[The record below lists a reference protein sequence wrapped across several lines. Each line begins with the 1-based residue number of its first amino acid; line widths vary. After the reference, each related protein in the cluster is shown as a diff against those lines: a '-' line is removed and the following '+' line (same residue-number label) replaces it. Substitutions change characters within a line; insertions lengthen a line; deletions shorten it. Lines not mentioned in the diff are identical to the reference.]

1 MLQQADLIARLQA
14 VPPLPQ
20 VAQRVLAC
28 LRNPDYSVDELVGI
42 VRTDPALTARILR
55 LCNSAVFGLR
65 AEANTVADA
74 VAYVGTR
81 NLIKLVLASC
91 AAGHFR
97 NVPTSDYADANAL
110 WRHSFAIAVTAQ
122 WLAKRA
128 GFAAADTAFTA
139 GILHDLGRL
148 VLSQVAAEVPM
159 PASATGSTLVARERA
174 WFGIDHA
181 TAAGVVADA
190 WGLPWELRRALR
202 MHHETD
208 LPTSDGLLPQ
218 LLLLAETLVLQ
229 AGIGNPFPDLP
240 QQIDTKL
247 LQELHLLPPDTEA
260 AMAHCQAELQRHADL
275 LNLEP
280 DSGR

>member
-1 MLQQADLIARLQA
+1 VLQQAELIARLQA

-28 LRNPDYSVDELVGI
+28 ICDPDYSVDELVGI

-55 LCNSAVFGLR
+55 LCNSAVFGLH

-74 VAYVGTR
+74 VAYLGTR

-97 NVPTSDYADANAL
+97 AVPSSEYADANTL
-110 WRHSFAIAVTAQ
+110 WRHSFAIAVTTQ

-128 GFAAADTAFTA
+128 GYAAADTAFTV

-148 VLSQVAAEVPM
+148 VLSQVAIGQ
-159 PASATGSTLVARERA
+159 PAPPAGSEASHSARELA

-181 TAAGVVADA
+181 AAAGVVADA
-190 WGLPWELRRALR
+190 WGLPRDLRYALR
-202 MHHETD
+202 THHD
-208 LPTSDGLLPQ
+208 LTMLANADPLPQ

-240 QQIDTKL
+240 LGVDRRL
-247 LQELHLLPPDTEA
+247 LQNLHLQPQDTEA
-260 AMAHCQAELQRHADL
+260 AIEHCQAELQRHAEL

-280 DSGR
+280 NQNR